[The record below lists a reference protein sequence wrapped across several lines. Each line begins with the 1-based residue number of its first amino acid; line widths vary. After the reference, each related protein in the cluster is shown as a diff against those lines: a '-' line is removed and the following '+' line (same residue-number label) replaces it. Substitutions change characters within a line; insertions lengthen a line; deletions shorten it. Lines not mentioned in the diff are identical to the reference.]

1 MKKLLLIMLCCLCL
15 SGCTSNNNETPDNNQ
30 TNGNENNNSTTNNN
44 ESTDYSIN
52 KAFIFDDLEITIS
65 DDYSFDTIDNM
76 FSEYDNQVVI
86 KVPVTVKN
94 LKDETHSLNM
104 FYYSFFGSQ
113 GTELNTVA
121 SYFDD
126 SIDFAGDLR
135 KDASYTKY
143 FYILYDGDGTYTI
156 EFDDWTDKIS
166 IDIEVTR
173 Q

>member
-15 SGCTSNNNETPDNNQ
+15 SGCTSTNNETPNNAQ
-30 TNGNENNNSTTNNN
+30 TNETENNNST
-44 ESTDYSIN
+44 ESTDYSVN
-52 KAFIFDDLEITIS
+52 KAFTFDELEITIS
-65 DDYSFDTIDNM
+65 DDYDFDTIDNIY
-76 FSEYDNQVVI
+76 SEYDNQTVI

-113 GTELNTVA
+113 GTELDSVA

-156 EFDDWTDKIS
+156 EFDDWTNKIS
-166 IDIEVTR
+166 IDIEVTK
-173 Q
+173 